1 MQGLVFRGVAVRAT
15 VDGQVAWLRC
25 TSTSSREVQLVQ
37 LEEEQEKEEEEEEQV
52 ELFDAVT
59 PPPHLQLQLAR
70 N

>member
-37 LEEEQEKEEEEEEQV
+37 LAGEEEEEEEQV

>member
-37 LEEEQEKEEEEEEQV
+37 LAGEEEEEQV

>member
-37 LEEEQEKEEEEEEQV
+37 LAGEEEEQV

>member
-37 LEEEQEKEEEEEEQV
+37 LAGEEKEQV